1 MGKAHFQNNE
11 IRISWE
17 PTRPA
22 TVFFSCETVESTA
35 RKAWFEVFGESL
47 CMVFNSEKKPVFEQ
61 KLSVIQEPF
70 NTNLCVCTCMRAC
83 VCVCVVDVYMN
94 LYSMYETLIMFS
106 LFYGPCS

>member
-70 NTNLCVCTCMRAC
+70 NTNLCVCACMRAC
-83 VCVCVVDVYMN
+83 VCVCGGCVH
-94 LYSMYETLIMFS
+94 EFI
-106 LFYGPCS
+106 FYV